1 MSGVA
6 RTAMTASMEQTGN
19 APPVPS
25 KPLQNERSQIVA
37 ANGLKLLCREWGSPE
52 HPTIVLLHGLRGFS
66 ATWRTLAAAIST
78 QFHLVALDQRGRGDS
93 DWDPDRNYYTD
104 AYLADLEVVGDHF
117 RLGNFFL
124 LGHSMGGTTA
134 YVYADRHPT
143 RVRALIIEDI
153 APGSST
159 EGAGAARIVAEMS
172 ALPDHFPSWAE
183 ARAYWRAQR
192 PTLSS
197 EAIEQRVAESLREGG
212 DGRIS
217 WRYDAAGIRATRL
230 NPDSKRIIDLW
241 PVIERLSMP
250 TRVIHGECSDFCAPS
265 TVMRMKALNARIESV
280 AVPAAGH
287 YVHDDAPEPFVRH
300 VREFLCRQS

>member
-1 MSGVA
+1 MNAMA
-6 RTAMTASMEQTGN
+6 RTAKPSSMEQMST
-19 APPVPS
+19 APPVPAA
-25 KPLQNERSQIVA
+25 PLRNERSQFVA
-37 ANGLKLLCREWGSPE
+37 ANGLRLLCREWGSPE

-78 QFHLVALDQRGRGDS
+78 QFHLLAIDQRGRGDS

-104 AYLADLEVVGDHF
+104 AYLADLEVVVDRFG
-117 RLGNFFL
+117 LGNFFL

-159 EGAGAARIVAEMS
+159 QGAGAGRIIAEMN
-172 ALPDHFPSWAE
+172 ALPDHFPSWAQ

-197 EAIEQRVAESLREGG
+197 EAIEQRVAESLREGA

-230 NPDSKRIIDLW
+230 NPDPNRIIDLW
-241 PVIERLSMP
+241 PVIQRLSVP
-250 TRVIHGECSDFCAPS
+250 TLVTHGERSDFCAPS
-265 TVMRMKALNARIESV
+265 TVTRMKELNARIESV

-287 YVHDDAPEPFVRH
+287 YVHDDAPEPFIHH